1 MYQEKYKEIKEGFV
15 GKQLLPTSLSTTLCL
30 AGGVAGMTVY
40 LVYLSPKEERKIY
53 LGIPDIALFTTYTR
67 INCYLTPSSS
77 LGSDET

>member
-1 MYQEKYKEIKEGFV
+1 MSQEKYKEIKEGFV
-15 GKQLLPTSLSTTLCL
+15 GKQLLTTSLSGTLCL

-40 LVYLSPKEERKIY
+40 LSPKEERKTY
-53 LGIPDIALFTTYTR
+53 LGIPDIALFTTYAR